1 MKITV
6 HSIGLTPHEPLQE
19 FLEKKLNKLDTF
31 YDKIQ
36 ACEVFLKVENSNSK
50 ENKTAEII
58 LNIPGDDI
66 VVKKTAAS
74 FEESIDLCVDVA
86 KKLLIKKKEKEVKYF
101 SLFLKKYLVVL
112 KNFAIFA
119 QQKRQIEVLL
129 IFASIA
135 QLARARDL

>member
-31 YDKIQ
+31 YDKRQ

-86 KKLLIKKKEKEVKYF
+86 KKLLIKKKEK
-101 SLFLKKYLVVL
+101 
-112 KNFAIFA
+112 
-119 QQKRQIEVLL
+119 
-129 IFASIA
+129 
-135 QLARARDL
+135 